1 MSNFDLDDFSNDFND
16 LYNQAKEAA
25 NAGKNN
31 INHKDL
37 VNQAKE
43 VGKNWVEN
51 LDTNMRRLANTAK
64 AACNLLSGEKKEQCE
79 KGAENSGM
87 TTQVFDKI
95 FKHLSYRDK
104 NAVLLPNFDL
114 L

>member
-1 MSNFDLDDFSNDFND
+1 MNNFDMDDVF
-16 LYNQAKEAA
+16 NQAKEAA

-31 INHKDL
+31 INHNDL

-43 VGKNWVEN
+43 VGKNLEEN
-51 LDTNMRRLANTAK
+51 LDSNMRSLANTAR

-87 TTQVFDKI
+87 TTQVFDMI
-95 FKHLSYRDK
+95 FFHLSYK
-104 NAVLLPNFDL
+104 NVVLLSNFDL